1 MSKIRIVA
9 VERQALLLRDSEP
22 SHLHHAHAGT
32 VELVG
37 AAGDALQL
45 VEMSLRLRPDT
56 VILDDSIPNVRAL
69 LAAMQINKAI
79 PAVRLIFVGM
89 QPDQAYVRE
98 GIDAGT
104 ATFIPR
110 VSTGA
115 ELAAAIDR
123 AMAGKRDAL
132 PESRPRSLFP
142 PEEVKTGQP
151 ELLTERQ
158 KQILE
163 LICRG
168 HLSKQIAHMLDI
180 SIKTVEFHRS
190 RIMARLGAHTI
201 AELVRRALERGLIGS
216 PIYHPNAGSD
226 D

>member
-1 MSKIRIVA
+1 MSKIRVVA
-9 VERQALLLRDSEP
+9 VERQALLLKDSEP
-22 SHLHHAHAGT
+22 SHLPHPHVGA
-32 VELVG
+32 VELIG
-37 AAGDALQL
+37 AGRDALQL
-45 VEMSLRLRPDT
+45 VEMSLRLRPDI

-69 LAAMQINKAI
+69 LAAIQIKKAV
-79 PAVRLIFVGM
+79 PAVTLIFVGM
-89 QPDQAYVRE
+89 QPDQAYGRE
-98 GIDAGT
+98 GIDAG
-104 ATFIPR
+104 AAAFIPR

-123 AMAGKRDAL
+123 AMAGKRDVL
-132 PESRPRSLFP
+132 PEFKPRSLFP
-142 PEEVKTGQP
+142 PEEVKTGEPDQ
-151 ELLTERQ
+151 LTERQ
-158 KQILE
+158 KQILD